1 MSLSRV
7 GPVVLLAVVVAGCP
21 NQRELCESG
30 VDQVCE
36 RVFECQPSEVQ
47 ASPQFQAAFG
57 TSVAN
62 CKELLYANP
71 LRPAGAQGIAC
82 AEVDSNQ
89 ELCTNLG
96 EADSSDFDLNNASQC
111 RDEREALSCQAY
123 LGQLQDPA
131 QAPAVCAD
139 RCN

>member
-1 MSLSRV
+1 MRRASVSA
-7 GPVVLLAVVVAGCP
+7 VLVLAVVTAGCP
-21 NQRELCESG
+21 SQEELCREG

-57 TSVAN
+57 TSVEN

-71 LRPAGAQGIAC
+71 LRPAQQTGIAC
-82 AEVDSNQ
+82 AEVDNNE

-96 EADSSDFDLNNASQC
+96 EPTATDFSLSNAAQC
-111 RDEREALSCQAY
+111 RDERDELSCQDY
-123 LGQLQDPA
+123 LGQLQDPSR
-131 QAPAVCAD
+131 APAVCAD
-139 RCN
+139 RCK